1 MSKEY
6 PFIDLIYTEEPRNMS
21 YDHQG
26 NPVENP
32 IVSILDLSNLDNSR
46 LVSKDEKQILKLHLN
61 SQDSFS
67 FEWYTTCLLNAY

>member
-1 MSKEY
+1 MLVNTFPLLVFDFGVSLSGITFMQPYVILILLYKFSCRYVILSKEY

-32 IVSILDLSNLDNSR
+32 IV
-46 LVSKDEKQILKLHLN
+46 
-61 SQDSFS
+61 
-67 FEWYTTCLLNAY
+67 Y